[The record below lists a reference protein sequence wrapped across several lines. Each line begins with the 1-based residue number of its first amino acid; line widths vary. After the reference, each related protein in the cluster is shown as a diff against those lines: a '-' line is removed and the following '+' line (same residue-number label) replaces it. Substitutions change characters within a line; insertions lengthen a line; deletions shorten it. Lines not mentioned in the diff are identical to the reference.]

1 MRTIASVGCSIVG
14 SGTSSTRTSCLP
26 CQVNA
31 FIVFLLVWDA
41 LRYPRNAL
49 RTERSGGYPSAMPD
63 PRKLRI
69 GFIASSTQTVE
80 QPFAGGMEA
89 HTVALAE
96 GLRARGHE
104 VTIHDGS
111 GGGFAAGTG
120 HGHLRLS
127 QAARGDVSMPA
138 RGFLEEH
145 HAYLSLLMTL
155 DQRGYDVVHNNCLHY
170 LPVAMAPALR
180 TPMLTTLHSPPTPWL
195 ESAIAVAS
203 REASGSRWASV
214 SRVNAGAWAHAA
226 RPCRVIPN
234 GISLETWR
242 YRPRARR
249 RGAVWSGRIV
259 PEKGTHLAI
268 EAARL
273 AGVPLTIAG
282 PIHDREYFERCLAD
296 AGPDVTYAG
305 HLDSE
310 ALAEL
315 VGEAEVALV
324 TPCWE
329 EPFGLVAIEAL
340 ACGTPVAAFA
350 RGALP
355 EILDA
360 RTGALAR
367 PGDAADLARQIETAR
382 KLSRPACRR
391 RAERRFSL
399 EAMTDRY
406 LDAYRSLLGGAPA

>member
-1 MRTIASVGCSIVG
+1 MSG
-14 SGTSSTRTSCLP
+14 S
-26 CQVNA
+26 
-31 FIVFLLVWDA
+31 
-41 LRYPRNAL
+41 
-49 RTERSGGYPSAMPD
+49 
-63 PRKLRI
+63 RKLRI
-69 GFIASSTQTVE
+69 GLIASSTQTVE

-89 HTVALAE
+89 HTVALSE
-96 GLRARGHE
+96 SLRERGHE
-104 VTIHDGS
+104 VKIHDGS
-111 GGGFAAGTG
+111 GGAFAARTG
-120 HGHLRLS
+120 YRHLRLS
-127 QAARGDVSMPA
+127 QAAREDVSMPA

-145 HAYLSLLMTL
+145 HAYLALMTSL
-155 DQRGYDVVHNNCLHY
+155 DRQGYDVVHNNCLHY

-195 ESAIAVAS
+195 ESAIVVAAGNA
-203 REASGSRWASV
+203 RGSRWASV
-214 SRVNAGAWAHAA
+214 SRANAAAWAHAA
-226 RPCRVIPN
+226 RPCQVIPN

-242 YRPRARR
+242 YRRRPRRG
-249 RGAVWSGRIV
+249 GAVWSGRIV

-273 AGVPLTIAG
+273 AGMPLAIAG
-282 PIHDREYFERCLAD
+282 PITDREYFERCLAE

-305 HLDSE
+305 HLDSRS
-310 ALAEL
+310 LAEL
-315 VGEAEVALV
+315 VGDAEVALV

-350 RGALP
+350 RGALA

-360 RTGALAR
+360 RTGTLAR
-367 PGDAADLARQIETAR
+367 PDDVADLARRIGRAR
-382 KLSRPACRR
+382 GLSRAACRR

-406 LDAYRSLLGGAPA
+406 LDVYRSLLGGAPA

>member
-1 MRTIASVGCSIVG
+1 
-14 SGTSSTRTSCLP
+14 
-26 CQVNA
+26 
-31 FIVFLLVWDA
+31 
-41 LRYPRNAL
+41 
-49 RTERSGGYPSAMPD
+49 MPD

-69 GFIASSTQTVE
+69 GLIASSTQTVE

-89 HTVALAE
+89 HTVALADS
-96 GLRARGHE
+96 LRERGHE
-104 VTIHDGS
+104 VTIHDG
-111 GGGFAAGTG
+111 GGGGLAMSTG
-120 HGHLRLS
+120 RAHLRLS
-127 QAARGDVSMPA
+127 EAAEKDVSMPA

-145 HAYLSLLMTL
+145 HAYLSLMVSI
-155 DQRGYDVVHNNCLHY
+155 DGQGYDVVHNNCLHY

-203 REASGSRWASV
+203 PDAPGCRWVSV
-214 SRVNAGAWAHAA
+214 SRANAAAWAHAA

-234 GISLETWR
+234 GVSLDTWR
-242 YRPRARR
+242 YRRWPRRG
-249 RGAVWSGRIV
+249 GAVWSGRIV
-259 PEKGTHLAI
+259 PEKGTHRAV

-273 AGVPLTIAG
+273 AGMPLTIAG
-282 PIHDREYFERCLAD
+282 PIDDRDYFERCLAD
-296 AGPDVTYAG
+296 AGPEVTYAG
-305 HLDSE
+305 HLDSA

-315 VGEAEVALV
+315 VGDAEVALV

-367 PGDAADLARQIETAR
+367 PDDVEDLARQIVVAR
-382 KLSRPACRR
+382 GLSRAECRR
-391 RAERRFSL
+391 RAARYFSL

-406 LDAYRSLLGGAPA
+406 LETYRSLAGEPPA

>member
-1 MRTIASVGCSIVG
+1 MTG
-14 SGTSSTRTSCLP
+14 
-26 CQVNA
+26 
-31 FIVFLLVWDA
+31 
-41 LRYPRNAL
+41 
-49 RTERSGGYPSAMPD
+49 

-96 GLRARGHE
+96 GLRAHGHE

-111 GGGFAAGTG
+111 GDGFGAGTG
-120 HGHLRLS
+120 QAHLRIS
-127 QAARGDVSMPA
+127 RAAREDVSMPA

-145 HAYLSLLMTL
+145 HAYLALMMMV
-155 DQRGYDVVHNNCLHY
+155 DEHGYDVVHNNCLHY
-170 LPVAMAPALR
+170 LPVAMAPSLR

-195 ESAIAVAS
+195 ESAIEVAS
-203 REASGSRWASV
+203 RAPLGSRWASV
-214 SRVNAGAWAHAA
+214 SRANAAAWSHAA
-226 RPCRVIPN
+226 RPCRVIHN

-242 YRPRARR
+242 YCRSPR
-249 RGAVWSGRIV
+249 RGEAVWSGRIV
-259 PEKGTHLAI
+259 PEKGLDLAI

-273 AGVPLTIAG
+273 AGIPLTIAG
-282 PIHDREYFERCLAD
+282 PITDREYFERCLD
-296 AGPDVTYAG
+296 GAGPGVAYAG
-305 HLDSE
+305 HLDS
-310 ALAEL
+310 ATLAEL
-315 VGEAEVALV
+315 VGGAEVALV
-324 TPCWE
+324 TPRWE

-360 RTGALAR
+360 RTGAVAR
-367 PGDAADLARQIETAR
+367 ADGDLDLARQVEVAR
-382 KLSRPACRR
+382 GLSRAACRR
-391 RAERRFSL
+391 RAERHFSL

-406 LDAYRSLLGGAPA
+406 LDAYRSLLAEAPT

>member
-1 MRTIASVGCSIVG
+1 VSAS
-14 SGTSSTRTSCLP
+14 
-26 CQVNA
+26 
-31 FIVFLLVWDA
+31 
-41 LRYPRNAL
+41 
-49 RTERSGGYPSAMPD
+49 
-63 PRKLRI
+63 RKLRI
-69 GFIASSTQTVE
+69 GLIASSTQTVD

-96 GLRARGHE
+96 NLRGRGHE
-104 VTIHDGS
+104 VTIHDGR
-111 GGGFAAGTG
+111 GNGFAAGTG
-120 HGHLRLS
+120 QSHLRLS
-127 QAARGDVSMPA
+127 QAAEADVSMPA

-145 HAYLSLLMTL
+145 HAYLSLMVTL
-155 DQRGYDVVHNNCLHY
+155 DARGYDVVHNNCLHY

-195 ESAIAVAS
+195 ESAIAVTG
-203 REASGSRWASV
+203 REDPGSRWVSV
-214 SRVNAGAWAHAA
+214 SRANAAAWAHVA

-234 GISLETWR
+234 GIALETWCHR
-242 YRPRARR
+242 RRPR
-249 RGAVWSGRIV
+249 RGGVVWSGRIV

-273 AGVPLTIAG
+273 ARMPLTIAG
-282 PIHDREYFERCLAD
+282 PVSDRRYFERCLAA

-305 HLDSE
+305 HLGSV

-315 VGEAEVALV
+315 VGDAEVALV

-360 RTGALAR
+360 RCGALAR
-367 PGDAADLARQIETAR
+367 PDDAADLARQIEVAR
-382 KLSRPACRR
+382 GLSRDACRR
-391 RAERRFSL
+391 RAERDYSL

-406 LDAYRSLLGGAPA
+406 LESYRALVDGPPA